1 MTFATNSQIE
11 FSHAHPNQDQVR
23 CKKCE
28 TSFHRNCVKAV
39 QIQGLSN
46 YTCYACSL
54 TKIKLFKF
62 ESQQKGAAIENED
75 KVETMYLE
83 LLARRRQRLTINQ
96 LAQLVRAGRNLLP
109 TVYLPELASLTAQ
122 WKRADQVR
130 SEILAE
136 VERNRETPKNL
147 TEASLSKLKE
157 EQARATRLITMT
169 ESLVVDLNTETGQ
182 LATEIARRSQ
192 LIGSYSK

>member
-1 MTFATNSQIE
+1 M
-11 FSHAHPNQDQVR
+11 
-23 CKKCE
+23 
-28 TSFHRNCVKAV
+28 
-39 QIQGLSN
+39 
-46 YTCYACSL
+46 
-54 TKIKLFKF
+54 
-62 ESQQKGAAIENED
+62 
-75 KVETMYLE
+75 
-83 LLARRRQRLTINQ
+83 
-96 LAQLVRAGRNLLP
+96 P